1 MNLEIKNIQSTD
13 IDQYPEDIYNFVVPL
28 TVEIGEKGKEGAET
42 FHFLVASP
50 QGLRNQAT
58 SDHGFSILRGCILM
72 NKFDW
77 DVIYRAIENLINH
90 ARSRKDWD
98 EVISYFNRYGRYDS
112 EDMDGKHF
120 P

>member
-1 MNLEIKNIQSTD
+1 
-13 IDQYPEDIYNFVVPL
+13 
-28 TVEIGEKGKEGAET
+28 
-42 FHFLVASP
+42 
-50 QGLRNQAT
+50 
-58 SDHGFSILRGCILM
+58 M

-90 ARSRKDWD
+90 ARSRKDWN

>member
-1 MNLEIKNIQSTD
+1 
-13 IDQYPEDIYNFVVPL
+13 
-28 TVEIGEKGKEGAET
+28 
-42 FHFLVASP
+42 
-50 QGLRNQAT
+50 
-58 SDHGFSILRGCILM
+58 M

-98 EVISYFNRYGRYDS
+98 EVISYFNRYGWYDS
-112 EDMDGKHF
+112 EDMDGKRF

>member
-13 IDQYPEDIYNFVVPL
+13 IDQHPEDIYNFVVPL
-28 TVEIGEKGKEGAET
+28 MVEIGEIGKEGVEI
-42 FHFLVASP
+42 FHFLAASP
-50 QGLRNQAT
+50 QGLQNKAI
-58 SDHGFSILRGCILM
+58 SGHGFNILRGCILM

-77 DVIYRAIENLINH
+77 NVIYRAIENLINH
-90 ARSRKDWD
+90 ARSRKDWE
-98 EVISYFNRYGRYDS
+98 EVISYFNRYGQYDS